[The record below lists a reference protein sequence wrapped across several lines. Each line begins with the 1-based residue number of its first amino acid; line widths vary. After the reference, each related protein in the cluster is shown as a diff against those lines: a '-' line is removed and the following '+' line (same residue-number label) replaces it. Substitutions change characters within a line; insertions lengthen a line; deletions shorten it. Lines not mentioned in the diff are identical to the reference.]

1 MSDRTD
7 TTMPSAAGPAAIT
20 QPGDGYSRPG
30 VPCPSWC
37 TNPPGHLVPDRDG
50 VVWHDRVVLDLPLP
64 ALPAT
69 EQLGRLG
76 VGRVQV
82 KISQYFNVP
91 ESVESMP
98 GVMVELTSTDFHQAV
113 LLTAAEAEQVGQALA
128 DAGRLI
134 RQVDVEPRR
143 RPTPRARGQQP
154 DLSPSL

>member
-7 TTMPSAAGPAAIT
+7 TSTPSAAAAAAT
-20 QPGDGYSRPG
+20 THPGDGYSRAI
-30 VPCPSWC
+30 VTCPSWC
-37 TNPPGHLVPDRDG
+37 TNAPGYHVPDRDG

-82 KISQYFNVP
+82 KISQCVNVP
-91 ESVESMP
+91 EPVESMP

-113 LLTAAEAEQVGQALA
+113 LLTAAESEQVGQAMA
-128 DAGRLI
+128 EAHRLI
-134 RQVDVEPRR
+134 PQADV
-143 RPTPRARGQQP
+143 RAAV
-154 DLSPSL
+154 